1 MNPTQWLMA
10 ASLVALIGLS
20 AFFSSAE
27 TAYSA
32 ANHIRLKKL
41 DADGVEGADRALR
54 LLEDYDRLLT
64 TILVGNNIVN
74 IGATA
79 IATVLFTGLV
89 GDLGA
94 TVSTVVMT
102 LLVLVFGEV
111 IPKTLAKQSPER
123 FAIAVAAPLRLTVVL
138 LTPVDRA
145 FALLRRVMARRPVQE
160 TDIQIEDELKTMVEE
175 AQDEGDMDSHEGE
188 LIRSAIEFRELD
200 AVSVMTPRVDIT
212 AISDTGT
219 AEEAAELFRS
229 TGYSRLPVYHEDMD
243 HIIGVLHE
251 KDFYAAGHSGCDDIR
266 QIMTPPVFAPAAIG
280 INRLLH
286 LFQSSKTHMIVLL
299 DAYGGTEGV
308 VTMEDVLEELVGE
321 IYDEHDDID
330 EELKELSPGV
340 YSADGS
346 MRLTELLER
355 FGLPDDFEA
364 DTAGGL
370 ASEVLG
376 RIPGVGDTFRVGGLL
391 FTVAEMDRRRV
402 TRLTVAEEAPTE
414 TKEQNNERRA
424 DR

>member
-1 MNPTQWLMA
+1 MNPTQWLMVA
-10 ASLVALIGLS
+10 ALAVLIGLS

-41 DADGVEGADRALR
+41 AADGLDGAELALR
-54 LLEDYDRLLT
+54 LLEMDDRLLT

-79 IATVLFTGLV
+79 IATGLFTGLC

-111 IPKTLAKQSPER
+111 MPKTLAKQSPEQ
-123 FAIAVAAPLRLTVVL
+123 FAIAVARPLRLTVLV

-145 FALLRRVMARRPVQE
+145 FALLRKAMARRKVQE

-200 AVSVMTPRVDIT
+200 AVAVMTPRVDIT

-219 AEEAAELFRS
+219 AEEAAELFRT

-243 HIIGVLHE
+243 HIVGILHE
-251 KDFYAAGHSGCDDIR
+251 KDFYAAGHSGCSDIR
-266 QIMTPPVFAPAAIG
+266 QIMTPPVFAPSSIG
-280 INRLLH
+280 ITRLLR
-286 LFQSSKTHMIVLL
+286 LFQTSKTHMLVLL

-330 EELKELSPGV
+330 EELTEQSPGV
-340 YSADGS
+340 YSADGA

-355 FGLPDDFEA
+355 FGLPDAYEA

-370 ASEVLG
+370 AAEVLG
-376 RIPGVGDTFRVGGLL
+376 RIPEKGDSFRVGGLRV
-391 FTVAEMDRRRV
+391 TVAEMERRRV
-402 TRLTVAEEAPTE
+402 TRLTLEKLPGDTAET
-414 TKEQNNERRA
+414 T
-424 DR
+424 